1 MSYCFRWGVGVE
13 ENFSAW
19 FINKLILQGRMI
31 GLVVA
36 ETKELGHLAK
46 EDRSILATCFKKG
59 TKVGYILSLGTHN
72 LETSFLG
79 IRHSEGGPHF
89 APEYLPHPRTLFP
102 NLFCLHAKCLYFQIF
117 KSLWHHHNHNLHIQ
131 NINHIFW

>member
-1 MSYCFRWGVGVE
+1 MTVCNIKATFSKEIFFFRGGGWNYFV
-13 ENFSAW
+13 W
-19 FINKLILQGRMI
+19 FFNELILQGRMI

-59 TKVGYILSLGTHN
+59 TKVGYILSLGTYN

-79 IRHSEGGPHF
+79 LLHNEGEPH
-89 APEYLPHPRTLFP
+89 AALVYLPHP
-102 NLFCLHAKCLYFQIF
+102 CQ
-117 KSLWHHHNHNLHIQ
+117 
-131 NINHIFW
+131 